1 MPHPLVVHCKKARYD
16 VYIGR
21 SRAGNVWG
29 NPFSHLP
36 GSLAEFKVAY
46 DEVLPRYEAWLRAQ
60 PQLVE
65 RARMELRGKRLGCWC
80 APKPCH
86 GDILA
91 RIANE

>member
-1 MPHPLVVHCKKARYD
+1 
-16 VYIGR
+16 
-21 SRAGNVWG
+21 VWG